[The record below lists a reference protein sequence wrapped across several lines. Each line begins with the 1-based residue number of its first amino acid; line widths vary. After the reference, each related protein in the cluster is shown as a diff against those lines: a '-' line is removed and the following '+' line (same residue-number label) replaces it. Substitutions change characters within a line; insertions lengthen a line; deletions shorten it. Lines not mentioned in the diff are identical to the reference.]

1 MYVVALRAPE
11 RPERPLYFTKKIQ
24 NYLKVKIQNSG
35 RLTKV
40 HGYSITY
47 LIIMRIETLDL

>member
-11 RPERPLYFTKKIQ
+11 RPERPLYVTKKIP